1 MGGATRCHQPHP
13 GSPAIFR
20 FHRRRYVSAR
30 HIAQRLGVS
39 AELFLGL
46 YKKPVWRVPRPRVI
60 RDRAHWDMVEV
71 EHWLDTLAQVQPTPF
86 EDWLA
91 INGHHVAPY
100 TVGWS
105 LLEALRPRW
114 GHWPVTPPASPVST
128 ATGRFICSYRH
139 ASGEVRHADCITPD
153 AKKPARRRAP

>member
-1 MGGATRCHQPHP
+1 ML
-13 GSPAIFR
+13 R
-20 FHRRRYVSAR
+20 FHRRRYVGAR

-46 YKKPVWRVPRPRVI
+46 YEKPVWRVPRPRVI
-60 RDRAHWDMVEV
+60 RDRARWDMVGV

-91 INGHHVAPY
+91 INGHRVTPY

-114 GHWPVTPPASPVST
+114 WHQPPA
-128 ATGRFICSYRH
+128 R
-139 ASGEVRHADCITPD
+139 
-153 AKKPARRRAP
+153 PAAAA

>member
-1 MGGATRCHQPHP
+1 ML
-13 GSPAIFR
+13 R
-20 FHRRRYVSAR
+20 FHRRRYVGAR

-46 YKKPVWRVPRPRVI
+46 YEKPVWRVPRPRVI
-60 RDRAHWDMVEV
+60 RDRARWDMVEV

-91 INGHHVAPY
+91 INGHRVAPY

-114 GHWPVTPPASPVST
+114 WHQPPA
-128 ATGRFICSYRH
+128 R
-139 ASGEVRHADCITPD
+139 
-153 AKKPARRRAP
+153 PAAAA